1 MTEASIES
9 DGIDVFV
16 VYNGTRIA
24 KRADPN
30 TPQAGTWV
38 SLEPG
43 YRVFDKDYPEKLI
56 VEREDK
62 IVSQLAAPVNCHR
75 ASWWGCRAQ
84 PRCNVQSDRA
94 ASNRCPCGL
103 SPTSRSWTSCGIPT
117 HLELGRRGACENWS
131 SKTTVSCGTVEI
143 AQLSVASG

>member
-24 KRADPN
+24 KHADPN

-43 YRVFDKDYPEKLI
+43 YRVYEKDYPEKLI
-56 VEREDK
+56 VECEGK
-62 IVSQLAAPVNCHR
+62 IVSH
-75 ASWWGCRAQ
+75 
-84 PRCNVQSDRA
+84 
-94 ASNRCPCGL
+94 
-103 SPTSRSWTSCGIPT
+103 
-117 HLELGRRGACENWS
+117 
-131 SKTTVSCGTVEI
+131 
-143 AQLSVASG
+143 